1 MYSKPRGQT
10 SPSLGQAQT
19 AIGALAAGI
28 SAFLPRLAAL
38 GLTLAA
44 VQTVLPSKAYGQAA
58 AAATATA
65 DIATGTK
72 KKKRPS
78 DEVPL
83 SGTVRVNPSLG
94 AGSLVMGAGNRPS
107 FDVSFGYTLMYALG
121 KGLNLTA
128 SQLFNKNLVT
138 NADSGATRPYDTTFG
153 DVLVTLGWSPRLP
166 DAKGTWKPIT
176 LPGGL
181 RMNTSLTVTI
191 PTSRASD
198 YLGRYTTLTPA
209 LSVSKGGLWG
219 DKLSLIVG
227 VAMINNF
234 NKYTTAILPNT
245 PEFAGYAR
253 LNGQEVLQGGQEIST
268 GQPLTSFAMRSLAVA
283 SLQLTKRVNFSLTYL
298 LFKGF
303 RYYDAPKDDNSS
315 IYAKAGRGRNDSQWG
330 IASLGYNLDEE
341 GHTELSF
348 STFTASAPFSADN
361 KTYRFPFWDFRSTA
375 DNNSSVGATLS
386 HSF

>member
-1 MYSKPRGQT
+1 MYPNFRGPT
-10 SPSLGQAQT
+10 SPTMGQALRT
-19 AIGALAAGI
+19 TLSAVLVRGAVL
-28 SAFLPRLAAL
+28 S
-38 GLTLAA
+38 LTLAA
-44 VQTVLPSKAYGQAA
+44 AQFVMPAKAFAQAA

-65 DIATGTK
+65 DLATGTK

-94 AGSLVMGAGNRPS
+94 SGSLVLGAGNRPS
-107 FDVSFGYTLMYALG
+107 LDVSFGYTLVYAIG

-128 SQLFNKNLVT
+128 SQLFNKNVWT
-138 NADSGATRPYDTTFG
+138 NADSGASRPYDTTFG

-166 DAKGTWKPIT
+166 DSKGEWKPIT

-209 LSVSKGGLWG
+209 VSFSKGGLLG
-219 DKLSLIVG
+219 DKLSLIAGIAV
-227 VAMINNF
+227 INNF
-234 NKYTTAILPNT
+234 NKATTAILPNT

-253 LNGQEVLQGGQEIST
+253 LNGQEVLQGGEAIST
-268 GQPLTSFAMRSLAVA
+268 GQALTSFATRSLAVA
-283 SLQLTKRVNFSLTYL
+283 SLQLTKRINFSLTYL
-298 LFKGF
+298 MFNGF
-303 RYYDAPKDDNSS
+303 RYYDAPKDDKTS
-315 IYAKAGRGRNDSQWG
+315 IHAKGGRGRVDQQWG
-330 IASLGYNLDEE
+330 IASLGYTLDEE
-341 GHTELSF
+341 GHTDLSV
-348 STFTASAPFSADN
+348 STFTASSPFSADN

-375 DNNSSVGATLS
+375 DNNSSLGITLS